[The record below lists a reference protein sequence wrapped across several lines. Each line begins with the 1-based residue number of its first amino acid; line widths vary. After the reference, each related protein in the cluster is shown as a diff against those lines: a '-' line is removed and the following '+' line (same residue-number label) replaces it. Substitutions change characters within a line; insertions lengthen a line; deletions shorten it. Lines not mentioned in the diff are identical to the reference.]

1 MNRPSSANSSNAF
14 DVAPSGVG
22 KACPHHAAAPDRR
35 RSRRTGLLAALSCL
49 ALLAALAAPAA
60 AKDYE
65 TVTFKP
71 AHLGGM
77 QVNFNVILPHDYAGS
92 ARRFPVLYLL
102 HGYTGHYSDWV
113 TRTHLIDYAKPY
125 EEIIIMPEDQNG
137 WYVDNYADPK
147 LGWQSYII
155 DDLIPYVDSHYRTVA
170 SRKGRAIAGLS
181 MGGYGAMLLGLKY
194 HQLFAAV
201 ASLSG
206 VLASAE
212 PAFEEALPVSNSI
225 HTVIEEDFGPLNNPQ
240 RRANDP
246 FELIREIP
254 ITELPDLYLAIGS
267 SDELLQ
273 MNRDFVKI
281 LSEYRIPYHYCE
293 VPGKHE
299 WPVWDSQVQRVL
311 ALQAPIIGAL
321 LAAGLPN

>member
-1 MNRPSSANSSNAF
+1 MNDQRIARLREALDAVAGAF
-14 DVAPSGVG
+14 LKGLGQLVQRFGQPG
-22 KACPHHAAAPDRR
+22 RR
-35 RSRRTGLLAALSCL
+35 RGAGPGITVACLSLLMTL
-49 ALLAALAAPAA
+49 AVSAA

-65 TVTFKP
+65 TVAFSP
-71 AHLGGM
+71 AHLGGA
-77 QVNFNVILPHDYAGS
+77 QVSFNVILPHDYATTT
-92 ARRFPVLYLL
+92 RRFPVLYLL
-102 HGYTGHYSDWV
+102 HGYTGHYSDWATKTGLV
-113 TRTHLIDYAKPY
+113 EYAKHY
-125 EEIIIMPEDQNG
+125 EEIIVMPEDENG
-137 WYVDNYADPK
+137 WYVDNSANPK

-155 DDLIPYVDSHYRTVA
+155 DDLIPYVDSHYRTVP

-181 MGGYGAMLLGLKY
+181 MGGYGAMLMGLKY
-194 HQLFAAV
+194 HQLFAAA

-206 VLASAE
+206 VLASAQ
-212 PAFEEALPVSNSI
+212 PAFEEALPVNNPI
-225 HTVIEEDFGPLNNPQ
+225 HEVIKEDFGPLNNPQ

-254 ITELPDLYLAIGS
+254 VSELPDLYLAIGS

-273 MNRDFVKI
+273 MNRDFVHI

-321 LAAGLPN
+321 PEGSR